1 MFGASMNKSKIRSI
15 ALGVLALLGGMG
27 SLHAATVQ
35 AGDYTIVL
43 KNFDSGTVGYGDTP
57 GIKCSGVSG
66 VGGCDGAAALPSLG
80 SIGSVN
86 TSADTMGIF
95 AVQSITKG
103 GQLTPYWSPTV
114 GDNLLGIFGNLMDR
128 SVTVSD
134 NAGAGSC
141 SPGTPGGCTSTSR
154 SSGGLF
160 SIWSTLN
167 GPNVGNGPTVVPG
180 IKDLNALLYPS
191 ISDSGSLFLSG
202 FFGTGVIFGDLLST
216 FQATFNNGTISG
228 GSSGYLDFTGGSAF
242 GLFNTNNQTD
252 PNGGKH
258 DAFADFTFSA
268 TDPGAES
275 AAYLAGWNV
284 SSAAKVLG
292 QAIPEPDSLALF
304 AVALLGLA
312 TVARRKVNE
321 PKG

>member
-1 MFGASMNKSKIRSI
+1 MKQSKIRSI
-15 ALGVLALLGGMG
+15 ALGVLALLGSLG
-27 SLHAATVQ
+27 SVHAATIQ

-43 KNFDSGTVGYGDTP
+43 KNFDSGTVGYGNSV
-57 GIKCSGVSG
+57 GVKCTTVAA
-66 VGGCDGAAALPSLG
+66 CDAAAALPSLG

-86 TSADTMGIF
+86 SSADTMGIF
-95 AVQSITKG
+95 SVQSITKG
-103 GQLTPYWSPTV
+103 GSITPYWSPSV
-114 GDNLLGIFGNLMDR
+114 GDNLVGIFGNLMD
-128 SVTVSD
+128 SNVTVSD
-134 NAGAGSC
+134 NSGVGSC
-141 SPGTPGGCTSTSR
+141 TPGTPGGCTSTSR

-167 GPNVGNGPTVVPG
+167 GPDVGNGPAVVG
-180 IKDLNALLYPS
+180 GVKDLNALLYPS

-216 FQATFNNGTISG
+216 FQATFNNGTVSG

-242 GLFNTNNQTD
+242 NLLNTSNQTD

-268 TDPGAES
+268 ADPVAES
-275 AAYLAGWNV
+275 VAYLAGWNV

-292 QAIPEPDSLALF
+292 QAVPEPDSLALF

-312 TVARRKVNE
+312 TAARRKGQAS
-321 PKG
+321 KA

>member
-1 MFGASMNKSKIRSI
+1 MNKSKIRSV
-15 ALGVLALLGGMG
+15 ALGVLALLGGVG
-27 SLHAATVQ
+27 SLHAAIIQ

-43 KNFDSGTVGYGDTP
+43 KNFDSGTVGYGNTPTVKCITEAGCDSVP
-57 GIKCSGVSG
+57 GISK
-66 VGGCDGAAALPSLG
+66 ALGSLG
-80 SIGSVN
+80 SVN
-86 TSADTMGIF
+86 PSADTMGIF

-103 GQLTPYWSPTV
+103 SALSPYWSPSA
-114 GDNLLGIFGNLMDR
+114 GDNLVGVFGNLMDR

-134 NAGAGSC
+134 NAGVGSC
-141 SPGTPGGCTSTSR
+141 TPGTPGGCTSTSR
-154 SSGGLF
+154 SSGGQF
-160 SIWSTLN
+160 SIWSTVN
-167 GPNVGNGPTVVPG
+167 GPNVGNGPAVVGG

-312 TVARRKVNE
+312 TVARRKGQAS
-321 PKG
+321 KG

>member
-1 MFGASMNKSKIRSI
+1 MKKSKIRSI
-15 ALGVLALLGGMG
+15 ALGVLALLGGAG

-43 KNFDSGTVGYGDTP
+43 KNFDSGTVGYGNSV
-57 GIKCSGVSG
+57 GIKCTTVL
-66 VGGCDGAAALPSLG
+66 GCDGAAPPSLG

-95 AVQSITKG
+95 SVQSITKG
-103 GQLTPYWSPTV
+103 GQLTPYWSPSV
-114 GDNLLGIFGNLMDR
+114 GDNLLGIFGNLTDR

-141 SPGTPGGCTSTSR
+141 TSGTPGGCTSTSR

-160 SIWSTLN
+160 SIWSTVN
-167 GPNVGNGPTVVPG
+167 GPNVGNGPAVVG
-180 IKDLNALLYPS
+180 GVKDLNALLYPS

-228 GSSGYLDFTGGSAF
+228 ASSGYLDYTGGSALN
-242 GLFNTNNQTD
+242 LFNTNNQTD

-268 TDPGAES
+268 TDPVAE
-275 AAYLAGWNV
+275 ATAFNAGWNV

-292 QAIPEPDSLALF
+292 QVVPEPDSLALF

-312 TVARRKVNE
+312 TVARRKVTE
-321 PKG
+321 AKR

>member
-1 MFGASMNKSKIRSI
+1 MNKSKIRSV
-15 ALGVLALLGGMG
+15 ALGVLALLGGVG
-27 SLHAATVQ
+27 SLHAAIIQ

-43 KNFDSGTVGYGDTP
+43 KNFDSGTVGYGNSVGVKCATVSECDTA
-57 GIKCSGVSG
+57 GT
-66 VGGCDGAAALPSLG
+66 LPSLG

-95 AVQSITKG
+95 LVQSITKG
-103 GQLTPYWSPTV
+103 GQLLPYWSPSANSYLTGV
-114 GDNLLGIFGNLMDR
+114 FGNLMDH
-128 SVTVSD
+128 SVTVNNNLVGTCSTL
-134 NAGAGSC
+134 APGS
-141 SPGTPGGCTSTSR
+141 CTSTSR
-154 SSGGLF
+154 SVGGLF
-160 SIWSTLN
+160 SIWETATPLVVEN
-167 GPNVGNGPTVVPG
+167 GPAVIAGV
-180 IKDLNALLYPS
+180 KDLNALLYPS
-191 ISDSGSLFLSG
+191 ISDSGSLYLSG
-202 FFGTGVIFGDLLST
+202 NFGAGVILDDLVST

-228 GSSGYLDFTGGSAF
+228 GSSGYLDFTGGSA
-242 GLFNTNNQTD
+242 LDMLNTNNQTD

-312 TVARRKVNE
+312 TVARRKGQAS
-321 PKG
+321 KG

>member
-1 MFGASMNKSKIRSI
+1 MKKSKIRSI
-15 ALGVLALLGGMG
+15 ALGVLALFGSVGG
-27 SLHAATVQ
+27 LHAAVVQ

-43 KNFDSGTVGYGDTP
+43 KNFDSGTVGYGNTP
-57 GIKCSGVSG
+57 GIKCSS
-66 VGGCDGAAALPSLG
+66 VGACDTVPGIATALG
-80 SIGSVN
+80 SLGSVN

-103 GQLTPYWSPTV
+103 GELSPYWSPSA
-114 GDNLLGIFGNLMDR
+114 GDNLVGIFGNLMDR
-128 SVTVSD
+128 SVTVND

-141 SPGTPGGCTSTSR
+141 ALVTPGGCTSTSR

-167 GPNVGNGPTVVPG
+167 GPNVGNGPAVVPG
-180 IKDLNALLYPS
+180 IKDLNDLLYPS

-202 FFGTGVIFGDLLST
+202 FFGSGVIFGDLLST

-268 TDPGAES
+268 ANPVAE
-275 AAYLAGWNV
+275 ATAYNAGWNV

-292 QAIPEPDSLALF
+292 QVVPEPGSLALF
-304 AVALLGLA
+304 ALALLGLG
-312 TVARRKVNE
+312 TVARRKVHE
-321 PKG
+321 PKC